1 MFKKI
6 LFTLCIFMMP
16 AFMQAACP
24 PNRPISFRIG
34 RIQPTNSGN
43 KPHRSPVEAPTVYIE
58 GNELTFETPCDGC
71 TLQLVDENEDVVY
84 TIIIPAE
91 TTTLYLPSD
100 LEGIFELQI
109 ISGDWLFYAEIEL

>member
-1 MFKKI
+1 MKKV
-6 LFTLCIFMMP
+6 LFFFMLLIATSMGTAMATP
-16 AFMQAACP
+16 HQVAFRKIIRTTS
-24 PNRPISFRIG
+24 PNG
-34 RIQPTNSGN
+34 H
-43 KPHRSPVEAPTVYIE
+43 PHKSPVEAPTVYIE
-58 GNELTFETPCDGC
+58 GNELTFATPCDGC

>member
-1 MFKKI
+1 MIKKI

-34 RIQPTNSGN
+34 RVQPT
-43 KPHRSPVEAPTVYIE
+43 KPTKPKPKSPELAPTVYIE

-84 TIIIPAE
+84 TIIIPAD

-109 ISGDWLFYAEIEL
+109 ISGDWLYYAEIEL